1 MTLKEFIRQKVLGIV
16 GLSKDTTPD
25 KEKLTFINDAD
36 RLLKTKLKE
45 YNVWYYGDGDE
56 LLNFYTRGN
65 MLTFNT
71 EPYYSRNKR
80 NYFWSISS
88 TEADIKRTH
97 SGQPRNIVD
106 TLVMITRYPILTV
119 EGKDTNQLE
128 KWLEM
133 QLADLKWFN
142 DFEKYTFASKV
153 LNKSNLQLLKE
164 HSNQMLMIKIK
175 NKKRK
180 HLTIDRSNFERA
192 NVISMRPFR
201 KK

>member
-1 MTLKEFIRQKVLGIV
+1 MTKVYDVQAIWENLKVDVREDYGELMVFLEEVAMNEKFNGNIRLDYGNYFILPTGKI
-16 GLSKDTTPD
+16 GLS
-25 KEKLTFINDAD
+25 
-36 RLLKTKLKE
+36 
-45 YNVWYYGDGDE
+45 
-56 LLNFYTRGN
+56 
-65 MLTFNT
+65 
-71 EPYYSRNKR
+71 
-80 NYFWSISS
+80 
-88 TEADIKRTH
+88 
-97 SGQPRNIVD
+97 Q
-106 TLVMITRYPILTV
+106 YPQIHIIV